1 MRTFIVSAGM
11 VALLASAAPA
21 QDAARALIERAVQ
34 AHGGAEALGR
44 IHADKVRFKGTMV
57 IQGHTVPFVA
67 ETLMQLPSKYKHV
80 IETNNDGDKHTVIQI
95 INGSKVHIILDGRP
109 LTPDPTQL
117 AEIRNGLEL
126 QRAQRLLPLL
136 EDRSYQLALLD
147 ELKVND
153 RPAAGVR
160 VTGRGRKEMRLYFDK
175 EYGLLV
181 RAENRID
188 DGKGKELRQQFFFG
202 DFKDVGGYKRF
213 TKVRVYREGKKLMEA
228 ELTDAQPL
236 ERVDESEFAKP

>member
-1 MRTFIVSAGM
+1 MEPARSRREAAGTLGGGHAYVYRIGRDGRSIGERGPSA
-11 VALLASAAPA
+11 
-21 QDAARALIERAVQ
+21 
-34 AHGGAEALGR
+34 
-44 IHADKVRFKGTMV
+44 
-57 IQGHTVPFVA
+57 GHTVPFVA

-160 VTGRGRKEMRLYFDK
+160 VTGRGRREMRLYFDK